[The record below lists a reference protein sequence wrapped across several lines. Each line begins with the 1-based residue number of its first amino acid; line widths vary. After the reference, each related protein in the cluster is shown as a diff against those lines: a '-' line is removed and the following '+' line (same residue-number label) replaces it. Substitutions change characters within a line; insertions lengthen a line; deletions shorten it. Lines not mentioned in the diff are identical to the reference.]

1 MTEAELKTRIRDAQ
15 QELKSKKEMRPAAH
29 QFKIPHAITR
39 TCPVTGKPFTI
50 TVEAEDWVAWR
61 AMANPLFPI
70 SHYFPYLENLEC
82 ESLISGISPAG
93 AEGFLDC
100 DTDPECED

>member
-1 MTEAELKTRIRDAQ
+1 MTEAELKTRIIAAQ

-61 AMANPLFPI
+61 AMANRLFPI

-93 AEGFLDC
+93 AERFLETDA
-100 DTDPECED
+100 DPECED

>member
-1 MTEAELKTRIRDAQ
+1 MTEAELKTRIAEAQ
-15 QELKSKKEMRPAAH
+15 QELKPKKEMRPERH
-29 QFKIPHAITR
+29 QFKIPHSITR

-61 AMANPLFPI
+61 AMANRLFPI

-93 AEGFLDC
+93 AERFLETDA
-100 DTDPECED
+100 DPECED

>member
-1 MTEAELKTRIRDAQ
+1 MTEAELKTRIAEAQ
-15 QELKSKKEMRPAAH
+15 QTLKSKKEMRPAAH

-61 AMANPLFPI
+61 AMANRLFPI
-70 SHYFPYLENLEC
+70 SHYFPYLGILEC

-93 AEGFLDC
+93 AEGFLDS
-100 DTDPECED
+100 DSDPECED

>member
-1 MTEAELKTRIRDAQ
+1 MTEAELKTRILAAQ
-15 QELKSKKEMRPAAH
+15 QELKSKKEMRPERH
-29 QFKIPHAITR
+29 QFKIPHSITR

-61 AMANPLFPI
+61 AMANRLFPI

-93 AEGFLDC
+93 AERFLETDA
-100 DTDPECED
+100 DPECED